1 LILGGNWK
9 NGYYATY
16 TRPGKLPVGNT
27 PDDNG
32 YEKVR
37 HMVEVE
43 ERYNQIR
50 NRRSA
55 LERVLKMAIV
65 IEQLNTTLGGVL
77 ISGKVEGALPQQ
89 AARFYDQ
96 LTEYYR
102 SLPSEVVQKLLGN
115 LELGVSNNLQ
125 PILQITRIASGSDE
139 TLSLPGDEVDPAVF
153 VNEFAE
159 NTKLLVGLRVLLY
172 KRGVPTRKLHL
183 ELPRHTIESRLR
195 QLEGQ
200 EKRYRE
206 HLREEISGLQV
217 DLAVLMAHPASLTG
231 SMREVLEQ
239 THKDLISAREHLDG
253 GGDLSEIPVLVES
266 IELSSEPMNC
276 EEFQSE
282 IRNFGLQ
289 EAPQSPEVETKPSE
303 REEPVEQELG
313 FWETLKK
320 WLSTPFGVS
329 WSDIKSGK
337 K

>member
-1 LILGGNWK
+1 
-9 NGYYATY
+9 
-16 TRPGKLPVGNT
+16 
-27 PDDNG
+27 
-32 YEKVR
+32 
-37 HMVEVE
+37 MVEVE

-55 LERVLKMAIV
+55 LERVLKLAIV
-65 IEQLNTTLGGVL
+65 IEQLNITLGGVL

-96 LTEYYR
+96 LSEYYR
-102 SLPSEVVQKLLGN
+102 SLPNEVVQKLLGN

-139 TLSLPGDEVDPAVF
+139 SFSLPGEEMDPSVF

-195 QLEGQ
+195 HLEGQ
-200 EKRYRE
+200 EKCYRD
-206 HLREEISGLQV
+206 HVREEISGLQNDV
-217 DLAVLMAHPASLTG
+217 AVLMATPEPLDE
-231 SMREVLEQ
+231 SMREMLEQ
-239 THKDLISAREHLDG
+239 TYKGLINAREHLDG

-276 EEFQSE
+276 EEFRSE
-282 IRNFGLQ
+282 INNLALL
-289 EAPQSPEVETKPSE
+289 EAPQLPEVEQETRPPE
-303 REEPVEQELG
+303 VEEPAEQELG
-313 FWETLKK
+313 FWEIFKK
-320 WLSTPFGVS
+320 WLSTPFRVS

>member
-1 LILGGNWK
+1 MADVK
-9 NGYYATY
+9 
-16 TRPGKLPVGNT
+16 
-27 PDDNG
+27 
-32 YEKVR
+32 
-37 HMVEVE
+37 
-43 ERYNQIR
+43 ERYNQIQD
-50 NRRSA
+50 RRCA
-55 LERVLKMAIV
+55 LERVLKLAIV

-102 SLPSEVVQKLLGN
+102 SLPNEVVQKLLGN

-125 PILQITRIASGSDE
+125 PILQITRIASGSE
-139 TLSLPGDEVDPAVF
+139 ESLSLPGDQIDPAVF

-200 EKRYRE
+200 EKRYRD
-206 HLREEISGLQV
+206 HVREEISSLQFDV
-217 DLAVLMAHPASLTG
+217 AVLMASPGSLDR
-231 SMREVLEQ
+231 SMREMLEQ
-239 THKDLISAREHLDG
+239 THKDLINAREHLDG

-282 IRNFGLQ
+282 VKDFGL
-289 EAPQSPEVETKPSE
+289 P
-303 REEPVEQELG
+303 EEPQLPDVELETRPSQLERPAVQELG
-313 FWETLKK
+313 FWATLMK
-320 WLSTPFGVS
+320 WLSTPFRVS

>member
-1 LILGGNWK
+1 M
-9 NGYYATY
+9 
-16 TRPGKLPVGNT
+16 PGA
-27 PDDNG
+27 NG

-50 NRRSA
+50 SRRSA
-55 LERVLKMAIV
+55 LERVLKLAIV
-65 IEQLNTTLGGVL
+65 IEQLNSTLGGVL
-77 ISGKVEGALPQQ
+77 ISGKVDGALPQQ
-89 AARFYDQ
+89 AVRFYDQ

-102 SLPSEVVQKLLGN
+102 SLPNEVVQKLLGN
-115 LELGVSNNLQ
+115 LELGVSNNLL
-125 PILQITRIASGSDE
+125 PILQITRIAGGSNE
-139 TLSLPGDEVDPAVF
+139 SLSLPGDVVDPAVF

-183 ELPRHTIESRLR
+183 ELPRHSIELRLR

-200 EKRYRE
+200 EQLYRD
-206 HLREEISGLQV
+206 HVREEISGLQV
-217 DLAVLMAHPASLTG
+217 DVAVLMATPESLSGG
-231 SMREVLEQ
+231 SMRKMLEQ
-239 THKDLISAREHLDG
+239 TQKDLINARKHLDS

-266 IELSSEPMNC
+266 IELSSELMNC
-276 EEFQSE
+276 EEFRNE
-282 IRNFGLQ
+282 IKNFGLP
-289 EAPQSPEVETKPSE
+289 EASQSPEVEQETKPPE
-303 REEPVEQELG
+303 FEEPAEQELG

-320 WLSTPFGVS
+320 WLSTPFRVS

>member
-1 LILGGNWK
+1 
-9 NGYYATY
+9 
-16 TRPGKLPVGNT
+16 
-27 PDDNG
+27 
-32 YEKVR
+32 
-37 HMVEVE
+37 MVEVE

-50 NRRSA
+50 NRRCA
-55 LERVLKMAIV
+55 LERVLKLAIV
-65 IEQLNTTLGGVL
+65 IEQLNITLGGVL
-77 ISGKVEGALPQQ
+77 ISGQVEGALPQQ
-89 AARFYDQ
+89 AAGFYDQ

-102 SLPSEVVQKLLGN
+102 SLPNEVVQKLLGN

-139 TLSLPGDEVDPAVF
+139 SLSLPGDEIDPSEF

-183 ELPRHTIESRLR
+183 ELPRHTIESRLH

-200 EKRYRE
+200 EKRYRD

-217 DLAVLMAHPASLTG
+217 DVAVLMATPGSLDR
-231 SMREVLEQ
+231 SMREMLVQ
-239 THKDLISAREHLDG
+239 THKDLINAREHLDG
-253 GGDLSEIPVLVES
+253 GGDISEIPVLVES

-276 EEFQSE
+276 EEFRSE
-282 IRNFGLQ
+282 VKTFGLP
-289 EAPQSPEVETKPSE
+289 EAPQLAEMELETRSPEP
-303 REEPVEQELG
+303 EEPAAQGLG
-313 FWETLKK
+313 FWETLKR
-320 WLSTPFGVS
+320 WLSTPFRVS

>member
-1 LILGGNWK
+1 
-9 NGYYATY
+9 
-16 TRPGKLPVGNT
+16 
-27 PDDNG
+27 
-32 YEKVR
+32 
-37 HMVEVE
+37 MVEVE
-43 ERYNQIR
+43 ERYKQIR

-55 LERVLKMAIV
+55 LERVLKLAVV
-65 IEQLNTTLGGVL
+65 IEQLNSTLGGVL

-89 AARFYDQ
+89 ATKFYDQ

-125 PILQITRIASGSDE
+125 PILQVTRIVAGSNE
-139 TLSLPGDEVDPAVF
+139 SLSLPGNEMDPSVF
-153 VNEFAE
+153 VNEFAQ

-183 ELPRHTIESRLR
+183 EMPRHAIESRLH

-200 EKRYRE
+200 EKRYRD
-206 HLREEISGLQV
+206 HVREEINGLQLDV
-217 DLAVLMAHPASLTG
+217 AALLATPKPLDGA
-231 SMREVLEQ
+231 MRKMLAQ
-239 THKDLISAREHLDG
+239 TYKDLVNAREHLDS

-276 EEFQSE
+276 EEFRGQ
-282 IRNFGLQ
+282 IKKFGLP
-289 EAPQSPEVETKPSE
+289 ETPQLPEVKLETRQPE
-303 REEPVEQELG
+303 LEEPDEQKLG

-320 WLSTPFGVS
+320 WLSTPFRVS

>member
-1 LILGGNWK
+1 M
-9 NGYYATY
+9 
-16 TRPGKLPVGNT
+16 PGA
-27 PDDNG
+27 NG

-37 HMVEVE
+37 YMVEVE
-43 ERYNQIR
+43 ERYNQIQ

-55 LERVLKMAIV
+55 LERVLKLAIV
-65 IEQLNTTLGGVL
+65 IEQLNITLGGVL

-89 AARFYDQ
+89 ATSFYDQ

-139 TLSLPGDEVDPAVF
+139 SLSLPGDEMDPSEF
-153 VNEFAE
+153 VNEFAQ

-200 EKRYRE
+200 EKRYRD
-206 HLREEISGLQV
+206 HVREAISDLQV
-217 DLAVLMAHPASLTG
+217 DVAVLMATPESLNG
-231 SMREVLEQ
+231 SMREMLEQ
-239 THKDLISAREHLDG
+239 THKDLINAQEHLER

-266 IELSSEPMNC
+266 IELSSKPMNC
-276 EEFQSE
+276 EEFRSE
-282 IRNFGLQ
+282 IKNYALP
-289 EAPQSPEVETKPSE
+289 EAPQMPEVKLETRSPEL
-303 REEPVEQELG
+303 EEPGEKELG

-320 WLSTPFGVS
+320 WLNTPFRVS

>member
-1 LILGGNWK
+1 
-9 NGYYATY
+9 
-16 TRPGKLPVGNT
+16 
-27 PDDNG
+27 
-32 YEKVR
+32 
-37 HMVEVE
+37 MVDVK
-43 ERYNQIR
+43 ERYNQIQ

-55 LERVLKMAIV
+55 LERVLKLAIV

-89 AARFYDQ
+89 ASRFYDQ

-102 SLPSEVVQKLLGN
+102 SLPNEVVQKLLGN
-115 LELGVSNNLQ
+115 LELGVSNNIQ
-125 PILQITRIASGSDE
+125 PILQITRIASGSE
-139 TLSLPGDEVDPAVF
+139 ESLSLPGDQIDPAVF

-183 ELPRHTIESRLR
+183 DLPRHTIESRLR

-200 EKRYRE
+200 EKRYRD
-206 HLREEISGLQV
+206 HVREEISSLQFDV
-217 DLAVLMAHPASLTG
+217 AVLMASPGSLDR
-231 SMREVLEQ
+231 SMREMLEQ
-239 THKDLISAREHLDG
+239 THMDLINAREHLDG
-253 GGDLSEIPVLVES
+253 GGDLSELPVLVES

-282 IRNFGLQ
+282 VKNFGLP
-289 EAPQSPEVETKPSE
+289 EAPQLPEVEMETRPSE
-303 REEPVEQELG
+303 LEKPVEQELG

-320 WLSTPFGVS
+320 WLSTPFRTS

>member
-1 LILGGNWK
+1 
-9 NGYYATY
+9 
-16 TRPGKLPVGNT
+16 
-27 PDDNG
+27 
-32 YEKVR
+32 
-37 HMVEVE
+37 MVEVE
-43 ERYNQIR
+43 ERYKQIR
-50 NRRSA
+50 NRRCA
-55 LERVLKMAIV
+55 LERVLKLAIV
-65 IEQLNTTLGGVL
+65 IEQLNSTLGGVL
-77 ISGKVEGALPQQ
+77 ISGQVEGALPQQ

-102 SLPSEVVQKLLGN
+102 SLPNEVVQKLLGN

-125 PILQITRIASGSDE
+125 PILQITRIVSGSDE
-139 TLSLPGDEVDPAVF
+139 SLSLPGDEMDPSVF

-183 ELPRHTIESRLR
+183 ELPRHTIESRLS

-200 EKRYRE
+200 EKRYRD
-206 HLREEISGLQV
+206 HVREEIGGLQV
-217 DLAVLMAHPASLTG
+217 DVAVLMATPGSLDR
-231 SMREVLEQ
+231 SMREMLEQ

-266 IELSSEPMNC
+266 IVISSEPINC
-276 EEFQSE
+276 EDFRREVK
-282 IRNFGLQ
+282 NFGLP
-289 EAPQSPEVETKPSE
+289 EASQSPDVELETRPPE
-303 REEPVEQELG
+303 REEPAEQELG

-320 WLSTPFGVS
+320 WLSTPFRVS